1 MAIDDRTL
9 HRDYPKPN
17 ADNLLQDDAPRLR
30 DALDAIDADVY
41 AKLDTAAYTPEN
53 TLAQIASVDGD
64 GSGLDADLL
73 DGIHASGF
81 SLSSHTHTAATT
93 SAAGFLSASDK
104 AKLDGV
110 ESGAQANVVTS
121 VNAATGTVILTATDV
136 GAATSTHIH
145 AAATTSTAG
154 FLSASDKTKLDGI
167 GALANVQSVNSKSGV
182 VTIAAADVG
191 AATST
196 HIHAAATTSAAGFL
210 SASDKAKIDGI
221 AAGAQVNTVT
231 SVNSKTGTVVLTAT
245 DVGAI
250 DASGISSPVDGQA
263 LVYNAATSKW
273 VNGSG
278 TGNAK
283 AFFLSSF

>member
-121 VNAATGTVILTATDV
+121 VNAATGAVV
-136 GAATSTHIH
+136 
-145 AAATTSTAG
+145 
-154 FLSASDKTKLDGI
+154 LS
-167 GALANVQSVNSKSGV
+167 
-182 VTIAAADVG
+182 AADVG
-191 AATST
+191 ASPSGHT
-196 HIHAAATTSAAGFL
+196 HTAATTSAAGFL
-210 SASDKAKIDGI
+210 SASDKAKLDGV
-221 AAGAQVNTVT
+221 ATGAQVNAVT
-231 SVNSKTGTVVLTAT
+231 SVNSKIGAVALTAT

-263 LVYNAATSKW
+263 LVYDAATGKW

-283 AFFLSSF
+283 ALAFFFSSF

>member
-104 AKLDGV
+104 AK
-110 ESGAQANVVTS
+110 
-121 VNAATGTVILTATDV
+121 
-136 GAATSTHIH
+136 
-145 AAATTSTAG
+145 
-154 FLSASDKTKLDGI
+154 
-167 GALANVQSVNSKSGV
+167 
-182 VTIAAADVG
+182 
-191 AATST
+191 
-196 HIHAAATTSAAGFL
+196 
-210 SASDKAKIDGI
+210 IDGI

-263 LVYNAATSKW
+263 LVYDAATGKW

-283 AFFLSSF
+283 ALAFFFSSF

>member
-1 MAIDDRTL
+1 MAIDDRTPYQ
-9 HRDYPKPN
+9 HYPKPN
-17 ADNLLQDDAPRLR
+17 PDNLLQDDAPRLR
-30 DALDAIDADVY
+30 DALDAIDADIH
-41 AKLDTAAYTPEN
+41 AKLDAATYTASDVLTK
-53 TLAQIASVDGD
+53 LAGVDGN

-81 SLSSHTHTAATT
+81 SLSTHGHAAATT

-104 AKLDGV
+104 AKLDGI
-110 ESGAQANVVTS
+110 ESGAQVNTVTS
-121 VNAATGTVILTATDV
+121 VNTATGAVVLTATDV
-136 GAATSTHIH
+136 GAATSGHGH
-145 AAATTSTAG
+145 AAATPSAAG
-154 FLSASDKTKLDGI
+154 FLSAVDKTKLDGI

-182 VTIAAADVG
+182 VTLTATDVG
-191 AATST
+191 AATSGHT
-196 HIHAAATTSAAGFL
+196 HAAATTGAAGFM
-210 SASDKAKIDGI
+210 SASDKAKLDGV

-231 SVNSKTGTVVLTAT
+231 SVNSKTGTVALTPT

-263 LVYNAATSKW
+263 LVYNAATGKW